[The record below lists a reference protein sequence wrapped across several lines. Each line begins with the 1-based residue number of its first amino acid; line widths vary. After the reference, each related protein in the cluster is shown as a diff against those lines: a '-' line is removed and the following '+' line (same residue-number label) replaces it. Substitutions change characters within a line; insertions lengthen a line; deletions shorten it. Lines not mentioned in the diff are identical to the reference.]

1 MLVFIEIFEFSKE
14 FIILLNILFCQKD
27 LHHANVVDIEQKDKA
42 TLKKE
47 AKNYR
52 SNKDG
57 E

>member
-14 FIILLNILFCQKD
+14 FITLLNILFCQKD

-42 TLKKE
+42 KLKKE